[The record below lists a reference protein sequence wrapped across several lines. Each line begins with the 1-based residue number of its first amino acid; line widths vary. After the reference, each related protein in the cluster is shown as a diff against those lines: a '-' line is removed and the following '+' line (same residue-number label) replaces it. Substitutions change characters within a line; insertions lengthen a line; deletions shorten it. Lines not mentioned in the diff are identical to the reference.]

1 MSFSHNVKRELL
13 EHIDKHRDCR
23 VAELAAILLLVGAI
37 DMEEPAIYMQTENQE
52 LAELYEHLVRMVL
65 PKELE
70 EGCHPFELKGE
81 AAKELL
87 TIMKWRNSNAVNGLL
102 IQQEKCKKAFI
113 RGAFLSTGSMS
124 DPEKAYHFEIVCNFE
139 SQAKQLQDALKF
151 FHLDAKIVSRKN
163 HSVVYL
169 KEGAQVSTAL
179 SVMEASISMMNFENV
194 RIVKEMRNS
203 VNRSVNCETANI
215 KKTVNAAVRQVEA
228 IEYIEN
234 EVGLSSLPESLQVIA
249 EIRLSHPETPLKEL
263 GELLDPP
270 VGKSGVNHRLRRIVE
285 IADKLKL
292 GGS

>member
-1 MSFSHNVKRELL
+1 MSFSHEVKRELL
-13 EHIDKHRDCR
+13 EHIDKQRDCR
-23 VAELAAILLLVGAI
+23 VAELSAILMLEGVV
-37 DMEEPAIYMQTENQE
+37 DMEEPAVYMHTENQE
-52 LAELYEHLVRMVL
+52 LEELYGHMVRLVL
-65 PKELE
+65 PKEFEDDINPLE
-70 EGCHPFELKGE
+70 LHGE
-81 AAKELL
+81 PAGELL
-87 TIMKWRNSNAVNGLL
+87 SILKWRNSDAVNGLL

-113 RGAFLSTGSMS
+113 RGAFLSNGSMS
-124 DPEKAYHFEIVCNFE
+124 DPEKSYHFEIVCDFE
-139 SQAKQLQDALKF
+139 SQAKQIQDAMRF

-179 SVMEASISMMNFENV
+179 SVMEASISMMNFENI

-228 IEYIEN
+228 IEFIESK
-234 EVGLSSLPESLQVIA
+234 VGLSSLPDNLQKIA
-249 EIRLSHPETPLKEL
+249 EIRLTHPETPLKEL

>member
-1 MSFSHNVKRELL
+1 
-13 EHIDKHRDCR
+13 
-23 VAELAAILLLVGAI
+23 
-37 DMEEPAIYMQTENQE
+37 
-52 LAELYEHLVRMVL
+52 
-65 PKELE
+65 
-70 EGCHPFELKGE
+70 
-81 AAKELL
+81 
-87 TIMKWRNSNAVNGLL
+87 L

-124 DPEKAYHFEIVCNFE
+124 DPEKAYHFEIVCDFE

-228 IEYIEN
+228 IEYIEK

-249 EIRLSHPETPLKEL
+249 EIRLRHPETPLKEL